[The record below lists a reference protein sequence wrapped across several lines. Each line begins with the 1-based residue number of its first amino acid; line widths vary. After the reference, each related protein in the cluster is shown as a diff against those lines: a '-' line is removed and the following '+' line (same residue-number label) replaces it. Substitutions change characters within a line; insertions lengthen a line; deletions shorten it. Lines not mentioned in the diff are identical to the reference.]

1 MAKAKKRSKQK
12 SDKTKRGKGGVK
24 KSDDVITRAQHTSR
38 LSGKDHV
45 NIVGARGGKNDLKRD
60 RVPAYAANKIG
71 AAATQTVD
79 SSVPN
84 LLSAFKRDMEAMAQK
99 SAKDREVTQ
108 AKVDYIEG
116 HAQQHVKNFNE
127 IRDMTINNIKAE
139 ANAFKSTVD
148 ERNAA
153 VTDAF
158 NAFAREL
165 ADERDSHIQDMKEKH
180 TEIQETLLKFQS
192 NKHTIVEDVMNDF
205 KERFDMFLQNKDML
219 ANEKLVQAE
228 TAVESIKQEST
239 NAISNL
245 VKSFQE
251 HTGGRDENAMDYDL
265 QGVDNTDTLRNPFT
279 AKHMDTI
286 KEAVARAEEA
296 IRDNNK
302 TGARPSQGD
311 VSTRSDHQMHPTIA
325 STVDEMAKSGAI
337 NSVPVKNE
345 MAPEDADM
353 QTLNEANA
361 ETGMTL
367 DNIPENVNEDIGAS
381 TSNPFKFDG
390 EIRDLP
396 KLGELTKMK
405 FTAQPPTNMSM
416 ENANVEGKKNSHSKT
431 GKDSRGWTPATFIR
445 IPTKYQKIDED
456 IELTH
461 TKGSE
466 RYIMEGVE
474 F

>member
-1 MAKAKKRSKQK
+1 MATHKGLHICVCAKAKKRSKQK

-24 KSDDVITRAQHTSR
+24 KSGDVITRAQHTSR

-45 NIVGARGGKNDLKRD
+45 SIVGARGGKNDLKRD
-60 RVPAYAANKIG
+60 RVPAYAANNIG
-71 AAATQTVD
+71 AATTQTVD

-84 LLSAFKRDMEAMAQK
+84 LLSAFK
-99 SAKDREVTQ
+99 S
-108 AKVDYIEG
+108 YIEG

-127 IRDMTINNIKAE
+127 IRDIAINNMKAE

-165 ADERDSHIQDMKEKH
+165 ADERDSHIQDMKEKR

-205 KERFDMFLQNKDML
+205 KERFGMFLQNKDML
-219 ANEKLVQAE
+219 ENEKLVQAE
-228 TAVESIKQEST
+228 TAVESILSP
-239 NAISNL
+239 ISNL
-245 VKSFQE
+245 VKSF
-251 HTGGRDENAMDYDL
+251 H
-265 QGVDNTDTLRNPFT
+265 F
-279 AKHMDTI
+279 
-286 KEAVARAEEA
+286 
-296 IRDNNK
+296 K

-345 MAPEDADM
+345 MAPEDVDM

-367 DNIPENVNEDIGAS
+367 RS
-381 TSNPFKFDG
+381 TK
-390 EIRDLP
+390 
-396 KLGELTKMK
+396 KLMKMK
-405 FTAQPPTNMSM
+405 K
-416 ENANVEGKKNSHSKT
+416 V
-431 GKDSRGWTPATFIR
+431 
-445 IPTKYQKIDED
+445 
-456 IELTH
+456 
-461 TKGSE
+461 
-466 RYIMEGVE
+466 
-474 F
+474 